1 MQLNDS
7 AQQLLEEGRYGRA
20 ARLYMQA
27 LEIDPNNKRA
37 QTGLEK
43 CREIMRE
50 MRPGGGQGLG
60 ERRRQRINN
69 P

>member
-1 MQLNDS
+1 LNDS
-7 AQQLLEEGRYGRA
+7 AQQLFEGGRYGRA

-27 LEIDPNNKRA
+27 LEIDPSNKRA
-37 QTGLEK
+37 QAGLAK

-50 MRPGGGQGLG
+50 MRQGGGQGLG
-60 ERRRQRINN
+60 ERRRQRSNN